1 MYKIYSTKSC
11 GYCVRAKSLLAAA
24 NNLPFEEVYVD
35 ESAENFDEMK
45 NVAPNMKTVPVITLN
60 GLLVG
65 GFYELKEKVDA

>member
-11 GYCVRAKSLLAAA
+11 GYCVREKSLLAA

>member
-11 GYCVRAKSLLAAA
+11 GYCVRAKSLLTA

-45 NVAPNMKTVPVITLN
+45 NVAPNMMTVPVITLN
-60 GLLVG
+60 GKLVG

>member
-11 GYCVRAKSLLAAA
+11 GYCVRAKSLLTA

-35 ESAENFDEMK
+35 DSAENFDEMK

>member
-11 GYCVRAKSLLAAA
+11 GYCVRAKSLLAA
-24 NNLPFEEVYVD
+24 NNLPFEEVYID
-35 ESAENFDEMK
+35 ESAENFNEMK

>member
-11 GYCVRAKSLLAAA
+11 GYCIRAKSLLSA

>member
-11 GYCVRAKSLLAAA
+11 GYCVRAKSLLAA

-60 GLLVG
+60 GMLVG

>member
-1 MYKIYSTKSC
+1 MIKNFIQD
-11 GYCVRAKSLLAAA
+11 

>member
-11 GYCVRAKSLLAAA
+11 GYCVRAKSLLAA
-24 NNLPFEEVYVD
+24 NNLPIEEVYVD

>member
-11 GYCVRAKSLLAAA
+11 GYCVRAKSLLAA

-35 ESAENFDEMK
+35 ESAEYFDEMK

>member
-11 GYCVRAKSLLAAA
+11 GYCVRAKSLLEA

-35 ESAENFDEMK
+35 ESAENFNEMK

>member
-11 GYCVRAKSLLAAA
+11 GYCVRAKSLLAA

-45 NVAPNMKTVPVITLN
+45 NVAPNMKTVPVNTLN

>member
-11 GYCVRAKSLLAAA
+11 GYCVRAKSLLAA
-24 NNLPFEEVYVD
+24 NNLPFDEVYID

-45 NVAPNMKTVPVITLN
+45 NIAPNMKTVPVITLN

>member
-11 GYCVRAKSLLAAA
+11 GYCVRAKSLLTA

-45 NVAPNMKTVPVITLN
+45 NVAPNMKTVP
-60 GLLVG
+60 
-65 GFYELKEKVDA
+65 

>member
-11 GYCVRAKSLLAAA
+11 GYCVRAKSLLAA

-35 ESAENFDEMK
+35 ESAENLDEMK

-60 GLLVG
+60 GMLVG